1 VSMFCCGAGDVAQL
15 KRAELM
21 ARGATL

>member
-1 VSMFCCGAGDVAQL
+1 MFCCGAGDVAEL

-21 ARGATL
+21 ASGATL